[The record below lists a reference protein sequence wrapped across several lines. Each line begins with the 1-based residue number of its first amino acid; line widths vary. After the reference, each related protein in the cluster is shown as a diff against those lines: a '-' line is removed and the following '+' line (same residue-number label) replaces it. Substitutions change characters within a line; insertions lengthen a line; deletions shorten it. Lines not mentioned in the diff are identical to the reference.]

1 MSCTMK
7 YILVI
12 PFLMCHVVLSTG
24 ITMRPS
30 TGSGRKPAIPGVL
43 PDISPQR
50 YVVYTTSD
58 TIKRVN
64 LDNPDDVVESSRPEP
79 GNLHVDVKSMMLYY
93 STFDGEKIMKQPFN
107 FDATGIYSFLL
118 HFC

>member
-1 MSCTMK
+1 MPV
-7 YILVI
+7 IL
-12 PFLMCHVVLSTG
+12 FLMSYVVLATG
-24 ITMRPS
+24 MTTRPS
-30 TGSGRKPAIPGVL
+30 TGSRSKPAIPGVL

-64 LDNPDDVVESSRPEP
+64 LDNPEDVVESSRPEP

-107 FDATGIYSFLL
+107 FAATGI
-118 HFC
+118 